1 MTLVINPSGIIF
13 CKGTDYLRIAGLIE
27 RLFSTTL
34 ALAYRY
40 ALKNQF
46 DEKSIISLN
55 GIGCYH
61 VLLS

>member
-13 CKGTDYLRIAGLIE
+13 CKGTDCRFDRE
-27 RLFSTTL
+27 TFSGTL